1 VRLQIG
7 RGGSS
12 TTKDLSIHL
21 NQVTA
26 GYLETAGIRLV
37 AGRLFTGYDRAG
49 SLRVAIL
56 NETAARTYFG
66 GVNPLGQKVSFP
78 RQRVQDEYEIV
89 GVVSDTRYKD
99 LRTPDE
105 RMAYLPI
112 EQSIDPITNAML
124 AVRGA
129 GDVTSLVP
137 LIRPVVVETVPG
149 GFVASV
155 ATIEQRVAASLVR
168 ERLLSMLSAF
178 FAGLALILACIGL
191 YGVMAYRV
199 IRRTREIGIRI
210 AIGARHQSVMWLI
223 VRETLLLVLIG
234 AVLGT
239 LLSFTLSRYV
249 ASQLFGVEPG
259 DPAAT
264 ISALLVLTLVTL
276 AAAYLPA
283 RRASRIDPVTALR
296 VE

>member
-1 VRLQIG
+1 
-7 RGGSS
+7 
-12 TTKDLSIHL
+12 
-21 NQVTA
+21 
-26 GYLETAGIRLV
+26 
-37 AGRLFTGYDRAG
+37 
-49 SLRVAIL
+49 
-56 NETAARTYFG
+56 
-66 GVNPLGQKVSFP
+66 
-78 RQRVQDEYEIV
+78 
-89 GVVSDTRYKD
+89 
-99 LRTPDE
+99 
-105 RMAYLPI
+105 MAYLPI